1 MVLPDPPPHCL
12 NGESPLSPKSAIHV
26 ANGVCVHPYE
36 CLTCG
41 RQVVRSSIR
50 DDGSSSHRRLARR
63 SPTSKFLS
71 NRQEMSRQHSI
82 HFESGLLRVDVSGE
96 FSLEDAKQGFL
107 ELLGAVVQY
116 KAETILV
123 DGRDVKGNPKDI
135 ERFYY
140 GEFAARETRRI
151 VVEHKIVP
159 RFAYVLHEPLRDPG
173 RLGETVAVNRGMILK
188 VFDTSEDAI
197 EWLNSPR

>member
-1 MVLPDPPPHCL
+1 M
-12 NGESPLSPKSAIHV
+12 
-26 ANGVCVHPYE
+26 
-36 CLTCG
+36 
-41 RQVVRSSIR
+41 SI
-50 DDGSSSHRRLARR
+50 
-63 SPTSKFLS
+63 
-71 NRQEMSRQHSI
+71 QHSI

-116 KAETILV
+116 KAEKILV
-123 DGRDVKGNPKDI
+123 DGRNVKGNPKDI

-151 VVEHKIVP
+151 VVEHNIVP